1 MFFQNKISKSE
12 ELRGNL
18 LYRNQGQDCFF
29 CRRLYFQDGRF
40 LIHFHFLP
48 HRGAESF
55 NFIEEALC

>member
-1 MFFQNKISKSE
+1 M
-12 ELRGNL
+12 
-18 LYRNQGQDCFF
+18 YRNQGQDCFF